1 MVDLRFSFFQGQ
13 TDFQLLKA
21 TIQSESFVLVLNC
34 EQFSHARLGMIGSQ
48 NVEKERLLLLQVFV
62 ATI

>member
-21 TIQSESFVLVLNC
+21 TIQSESFVLVLNS